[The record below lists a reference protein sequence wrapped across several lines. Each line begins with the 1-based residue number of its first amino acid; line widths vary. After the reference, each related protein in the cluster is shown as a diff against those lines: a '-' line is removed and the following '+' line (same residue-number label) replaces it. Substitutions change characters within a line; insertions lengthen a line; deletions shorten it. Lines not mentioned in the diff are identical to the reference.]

1 MVKQERKKRQR
12 YQKASDLTGI
22 ASDGWGAAALIGH
35 SPGQDPG
42 RSVLALGLCGDGL
55 AEYLTK
61 SYTFVQN
68 SENCTQNW
76 EKCTTYKVYL
86 N

>member
-1 MVKQERKKRQR
+1 MKRGEIRVQGGVTKGCEGVENVG
-12 YQKASDLTGI
+12 QVLLT
-22 ASDGWGAAALIGH
+22 
-35 SPGQDPG
+35 QC

-86 N
+86 NLNKEKKICK

>member
-1 MVKQERKKRQR
+1 MGNVNDIGIRTLVVKQESKKRQR

-42 RSVLALGLCGDGL
+42 RSVLALGVSQRHSSLRVVVHGSWMGTC
-55 AEYLTK
+55 
-61 SYTFVQN
+61 S
-68 SENCTQNW
+68 
-76 EKCTTYKVYL
+76 
-86 N
+86 